1 MKVMQPTAA
10 ERLSLSVAAGLMRV
24 PLSTLQRHCRLGRI
38 SACKEGGNGGSRY
51 TIAVDQLPSD
61 ARHRYLAQQLKA
73 EHPPADRR
81 AALQR
86 LNLEEQTE
94 REVAR
99 AAGITRKR
107 RPMPHPPLT
116 VEESLARRLAFEK
129 LCEGAQQE
137 AHHRAAV
144 MQHFTQLDLSQPKME
159 RYRLAADAA
168 GESTASLR
176 RWHSAVKNLAFR
188 DWAPAL
194 APAWG
199 KGRPKIGL
207 SKEAMQFIVRE
218 WGCQSQPSLGPIYR
232 RAKKEA
238 ERQGWV
244 LPSYKTVLRRINAI
258 PAPQRA
264 WLREGDKG
272 IDRFVPPLKRDY
284 SKLRLHEI
292 WCSDGRKADVFCVWP
307 DGDIGRPILLAWQE
321 LKTRKVLGWAIGRT
335 ESAELARTAF
345 GAAAKRSN
353 AVPEFAYLDNG
364 RAYASKALTGGQATR
379 NRFKISA
386 DDPIGVLT
394 LFGVEVI
401 WATPYNGRAKP
412 IESFWNTIAE
422 AERCA
427 AFAGSWCGNRPEA
440 KPEEFDGKPI
450 PIGAYISLVRET
462 IDEKNA
468 LPHRGDSMDGRSP
481 NELYAE
487 LIATSP
493 VNAPTAR
500 DLHMCLAAVERVT
513 LDRKSL
519 SVMVHGNRYWCEE
532 VARLDHRGPYQA
544 RYNPDDLSEPIALYD
559 RAKFICEVPLWREG
573 EFRNQAAAKD
583 YARAKR
589 GFKRAERD
597 SAVALQAMERSRRSW
612 EQDTPTMPSIVSGD
626 GPKSPAAKVVRMRRP
641 ALELPVDRSSLRS
654 TAQREQEQAQFND
667 DLAMGLRLRVE
678 RRRANGGE

>member
-1 MKVMQPTAA
+1 MPMSRSATWVTAA
-10 ERLSLSVAAGLMRV
+10 EAGRLLEVDR
-24 PLSTLQRHCRLGRI
+24 STITRKAKRCNWETR
-38 SACKEGGNGGSRY
+38 SKEGDGRRVLEINLQCLPESAQLRY
-51 TIAVDQLPSD
+51 VV
-61 ARHRYLAQQLKA
+61 QQLKA
-73 EHPPADRR
+73 ENPPADRR

-86 LNLEEQTE
+86 LNLEEHTE

-107 RPMPHPPLT
+107 RPKPQPPMT
-116 VEESLARRLAFEK
+116 VEESQVARLAFEK
-129 LCEGAQQE
+129 LCDGAQEE
-137 AHHRAAV
+137 AHRRAAV
-144 MQHFTQLDLSQPKME
+144 MQQFSHLDPSLPRME
-159 RYRLAADAA
+159 RYRIAAEAT
-168 GESTASLR
+168 GESTSTLR
-176 RWHSAVKNLAFR
+176 RWHRAVKHLEFR

-194 APAWG
+194 APKWG
-199 KGRPKIGL
+199 KGRPTVGL
-207 SKEAMQFIVRE
+207 SDDARKFFVRE
-218 WGCQSQPSLGPIYR
+218 WGCQSQPSLMPIYR

-244 LPSYKTVLRRINAI
+244 LPSYKTVSRLINAI
-258 PAPQRA
+258 PASQRA

-272 IDRFVPPLKRDY
+272 VDRFVPALKRDY
-284 SKLRLHEI
+284 STLRLHEL

-307 DGDIGRPILLAWQE
+307 DGYVGRPILLAWQE
-321 LKTRKVLGWAIGRT
+321 LRTRKVLGWAIGKT
-335 ESAELARTAF
+335 ESAELVRIAF
-345 GAAAKRSN
+345 GDAAKRSN
-353 AVPEFAYLDNG
+353 ATPELAYLDNG
-364 RAYASKALTGGQATR
+364 RAYASHANTGGQTTR
-379 NRFKISA
+379 NRFKIND
-386 DDPIGVLT
+386 DDPMGVLT
-394 LFGVEVI
+394 LLGVKVI

-450 PIGAYISLVRET
+450 PIEAYISLVRET

-468 LPHRGDSMDGRSP
+468 LPHRGNSMDGRSP

-487 LIATSP
+487 LIATST
-493 VNAPTAR
+493 VNSPTAR
-500 DLHMCLAAVERVT
+500 DLHMCLAAVEQVT
-513 LDRKSL
+513 LDRKSH

-589 GFKRAERD
+589 GFKRAERE
-597 SAVALQAMERSRRSW
+597 SAGALQAMERSRRSW
-612 EQDTPTMPSIVSGD
+612 EQDTPAAPTIVSGD
-626 GPKSPAAKVVRMRRP
+626 GPKAPAAKVIRMRKP
-641 ALELPVDRSSLRS
+641 ALEVPVDRSALRS

-667 DLAMGLRLRVE
+667 ALAMGLKLRVE